1 MPESGC
7 SGTGGVPIAALLI
20 VEDDKKTNEAICEY
34 LKSAGHET
42 IPAYDGAEAIQIFR
56 EKKIDLAVL
65 DIMLP
70 KITGLAVLHE
80 IRRTSLLPVLM
91 LTAIEE
97 EDTQVQSFDEQA
109 DDYITKPIDEEK
121 LLLRIKAL
129 LRRARIVS
137 EQRIVIG
144 EVILDYNSFTVTRG
158 DEVQVLPQKEFM
170 VLYKLLSY
178 PGQIFTRIQLMDE
191 IWGTDSETGWET
203 VTVHVGRLRKRF
215 EGWNEFEI
223 VAVRGLGY
231 KAVKQV

>member
-1 MPESGC
+1 MEAEGRQPAESKPLPESDVPGQ
-7 SGTGGVPIAALLI
+7 GGVPIAALLI

-97 EDTQVQSFDEQA
+97 EDTQVQ
-109 DDYITKPIDEEK
+109 K
-121 LLLRIKAL
+121 L
-129 LRRARIVS
+129 
-137 EQRIVIG
+137 
-144 EVILDYNSFTVTRG
+144 
-158 DEVQVLPQKEFM
+158 
-170 VLYKLLSY
+170 
-178 PGQIFTRIQLMDE
+178 
-191 IWGTDSETGWET
+191 
-203 VTVHVGRLRKRF
+203 
-215 EGWNEFEI
+215 
-223 VAVRGLGY
+223 
-231 KAVKQV
+231 